1 MLPWSAAAAPLQGSD
16 TPTRGERAVLSL
28 TAISTGSGLS
38 SDEWRQDCPFVKFG
52 QISWLPSYRHGVR
65 AEELR
70 GSSPRHHRGGPR
82 RQVLPARARYCG
94 LAAAGER
101 GARPSAP
108 CPRRSAT
115 RARASSRTR
124 ERVTLLGAARHTLP
138 KVPRC
143 SHCLP
148 LAIATTARASA
159 AGRLRSAAAPPTS
172 PAGRTEKQRTGGGGA
187 HREKERGGQTVQYGR
202 ENADKKRRGH

>member
-1 MLPWSAAAAPLQGSD
+1 M
-16 TPTRGERAVLSL
+16 
-28 TAISTGSGLS
+28 
-38 SDEWRQDCPFVKFG
+38 
-52 QISWLPSYRHGVR
+52 R

-108 CPRRSAT
+108 CPRRSAA

-172 PAGRTEKQRTGGGGA
+172 PAGRTEKQRTGGGG
-187 HREKERGGQTVQYGR
+187 HTE
-202 ENADKKRRGH
+202 KKREEDRPYSTDEKTRTRSAEGTDLRSPHPPLLHVDAHTHTQQSAEAATIGQQCLCGQPPLRLA